1 MFDSFVN
8 CCRTLASNYFDAFVI
23 TSFARTIPFRSFLF
37 FFFYV
42 SFISTGSFSL
52 INLSIRQRWHQSRSH
67 PFFFFL
73 GWNEKVFFV
82 SRFRLFHSPA
92 SAPCNH
98 FRWWNLT
105 EMKCWLKPL
114 NFEGERNSRNY
125 AYASGADD
133 FITARNR
140 SYDTERPIMCAETVT
155 WGAISPIVCLA
166 TC

>member
-1 MFDSFVN
+1 MPSLLRRLHEPSLLV
-8 CCRTLASNYFDAFVI
+8 A
-23 TSFARTIPFRSFLF
+23 FLF

-114 NFEGERNSRNY
+114 NFEGERKLPELCVRFRRGWLHYGPESIEGVWLILKSRGVQFHQ
-125 AYASGADD
+125 S
-133 FITARNR
+133 FVLQLVNR
-140 SYDTERPIMCAETVT
+140 
-155 WGAISPIVCLA
+155 
-166 TC
+166 

>member
-23 TSFARTIPFRSFLF
+23 TSFARTIPFGSFLF

-73 GWNEKVFFV
+73 D
-82 SRFRLFHSPA
+82 
-92 SAPCNH
+92 
-98 FRWWNLT
+98 
-105 EMKCWLKPL
+105 EMKRFSLCQDFGFFIRRRLHRVIISGDGIWPKW
-114 NFEGERNSRNY
+114 NVDWNRWISRGNANSRNY

-140 SYDTERPIMCAETVT
+140 SYDTEQPIMCAETVT

-166 TC
+166 TS